1 MNNNSFFAFISRM
14 KYINR
19 WGLMHNSRFE
29 NLSEHSYE
37 TAVIAGALANI
48 ENQLFGGNYDAEKIM
63 VHALFHD
70 CAEIITGDL
79 PTPVKHNNRSLHEA
93 YGDIERA
100 AQDTLITG
108 LPDELSDIYRDYM
121 EEHPLVKAADKLS
134 ALIKCIN
141 ERDVGNRDF
150 ESAEKTI
157 RASIEQSEYKSVKY
171 FMDNILPC
179 YSMTLDE
186 LSEGTNEN

>member
-48 ENQLFGGNYDAEKIM
+48 ENQLFGGNYDAEKIT

-79 PTPVKHNNRSLHEA
+79 PTPIKYYNPEIKNVYK
-93 YGDIERA
+93 DIEQV
-100 AQDTLITG
+100 AQNRLLCM
-108 LPDELSDIYRDYM
+108 LPDDLRSEIAPLYTPSDEIRQ
-121 EEHPLVKAADKLS
+121 LIKAADKIS
-134 ALIKCIN
+134 ALIKCIEEKN
-141 ERDVGNRDF
+141 SGNREF
-150 ESAEKTI
+150 SSAEEATLNAI
-157 RASIEQSEYKSVKY
+157 NDMNLPEAQIFLDE
-171 FMDNILPC
+171 FMHSFAL
-179 YSMTLDE
+179 TLDE
-186 LSEGTNEN
+186 CTK

>member
-1 MNNNSFFAFISRM
+1 MSNFFAMLSRM

-48 ENQLFGGNYDAEKIM
+48 ENQLFGGNYDAEKIT

-79 PTPVKHNNRSLHEA
+79 PTPVKHNNHSLHEA
-93 YGDIERA
+93 YGDIEPT

-108 LPDELSDIYRDYM
+108 LPDELRGIYRDYM
-121 EEHPLVKAADKLS
+121 VEHPLIKAADKLS

-141 ERDVGNRDF
+141 EKDVGNRDF
-150 ESAEKTI
+150 ESAEQTI
-157 RASIEQSEYKSVKY
+157 RKSIEKSEFQSVKY

-186 LSEGTNEN
+186 LSEVENEN